1 MCYNEIVK
9 RPISVRH
16 AKGDFNFTVV
26 THMIFAMR
34 FVFLPRRRQFFLRKT
49 GQTWTPEEVPFRLK
63 WSIFKNTKQ
72 INNLRT
78 VEREGNSTFTVLF
91 HVKFTYCG
99 NKLISFN
106 TGRTAF
112 GIMARWKTS
121 LGLDFEDKRSRET
134 ACIYWIALFRIIK
147 WDRSRT
153 FELVFI
159 LFVAAQAIDTEGT
172 MERFTQAKKERNT
185 IYFSPRL

>member
-106 TGRTAF
+106 TGRHNFRHYGALEIF
-112 GIMARWKTS
+112 ARPWFRRQTIERNS
-121 LGLDFEDKRSRET
+121 LYIL
-134 ACIYWIALFRIIK
+134 
-147 WDRSRT
+147 DRSLSNYKMRSIT
-153 FELVFI
+153 DFWI
-159 LFVAAQAIDTEGT
+159 S
-172 MERFTQAKKERNT
+172 
-185 IYFSPRL
+185 IYFIRSGTSYRHRRNNGTIHTSQKRKKHNIL

>member
-1 MCYNEIVK
+1 
-9 RPISVRH
+9 
-16 AKGDFNFTVV
+16 
-26 THMIFAMR
+26 MR
-34 FVFLPRRRQFFLRKT
+34 CVSCFSPEGASFFLRKT
-49 GQTWTPEEVPFRLK
+49 GQTWKPEEVPFRLK
-63 WSIFKNTKQ
+63 RSIFKNTKQ

-121 LGLDFEDKRSRET
+121 LGLDLEEERSRET
-134 ACIYWIALFRIIK
+134 ACIYWIAIFRIVK

-159 LFVAAQAIDTEGT
+159 LFVAAQAINTKGT
-172 MERFTQAKKERNT
+172 MQRVTQTKKERKT
-185 IYFSPRL
+185 IYFS